1 MSLKVEKV
9 GLMIVNS
16 EQIGLWRQELLGYL
30 NTMAKFHE
38 EQDYVSIL
46 GDLSAMSARASGMR
60 QRIVRSNNDESKR
73 FRLDEIDPFLKE
85 VDRQFK
91 DYSRSIAVV
100 SQEWNNS

>member
-30 NTMAKFHE
+30 NRMAKFHE

-46 GDLSAMSARASGMR
+46 GDLSAMSARASSMR
-60 QRIVRSNNDESKR
+60 QLIVRSNNDESKR